1 MAFCSHFALLWIVTP
16 CAAVMD
22 TDGRKVQFCS
32 LIFHQEVIRECAQIE
47 LLSGLVSLSSLLKPI
62 LSRSRE
68 PDGKTPTVFCQSCV
82 WPSFF
87 SCEIQ
92 LYSMKKP
99 HKLIV
104 LRSLTWVA
112 FILVHS
118 AFLHG
123 VNRVI
128 LRTHQRLRTLW
139 DLYHVEF
146 TQHEQL
152 GLKENFHYSSA
163 VYNLRHLSKKQW
175 YHPEGIVCT
184 CFKVGL

>member
-1 MAFCSHFALLWIVTP
+1 MEGRCSFAALSSIKRSLESVPDRTTVRSSVP
-16 CAAVMD
+16 QLSLETYSA
-22 TDGRKVQFCS
+22 KVQRTRWKNTYC
-32 LIFHQEVIRECAQIE
+32 
-47 LLSGLVSLSSLLKPI
+47 I
-62 LSRSRE
+62 L
-68 PDGKTPTVFCQSCV
+68 PVLCV
-82 WPSFF
+82 AKFF

-92 LYSMKKP
+92 LYSMNKP

-118 AFLHG
+118 ALLHG

-152 GLKENFHYSSA
+152 GLKENFHYPSA
-163 VYNLRHLSKKQW
+163 VYNLRHLSEKQW